1 MGFSCDSEVS
11 LTEVSPWWSTP
22 RLMPIP
28 SIVSSIISLV
38 ITSSFKDPGL
48 LFTSRVQR
56 EEVVRDGEG
65 EILIGSPSL
74 TISIWFPR
82 PILSRRV
89 VPGEDG
95 WALDPLGQLPMFG

>member
-11 LTEVSPWWSTP
+11 LAKVLPWQSAP

-28 SIVSSIISLV
+28 SIVSSIISL
-38 ITSSFKDPGL
+38 IIASLFKDPGL

-56 EEVVRDGEG
+56 EEVVRDREG
-65 EILIGSPSL
+65 EILIGSPRL
-74 TISIWFPR
+74 TISVWFPR

-89 VPGEDG
+89 WSQGKMVGLSTP
-95 WALDPLGQLPMFG
+95 